1 MIAKITR
8 GNRAGDI
15 GAYLHGPGKANEHVY
30 TDMAGKA
37 HQGGQVIASNVMAE
51 GQTEPGRWAARLRA
65 AQSQRPEITGA
76 IWQASL
82 RNTRADRQLS
92 NDEWGQI
99 AQEFAEGMGYADH
112 PWVAVRHG
120 NDHIH
125 VVVSRVSDEGTVW
138 HGRNDRRQ
146 AQTIAANLEK
156 AHGLEAAPRR
166 KVQRK
171 RGAVEMRGVQRAKV
185 NERAH
190 QEGMKAVEEQ
200 RRGRRP
206 AVQREFNAN
215 PAPQTAPAALR
226 QPPAAPVPKPAAA
239 GQGLAAP
246 EMSEELRKI
255 RDRQRR
261 AFTGNAAERIAKQQ
275 GKPVPK
281 RPGTPGVQVPKPQRG
296 RDEGLGR

>member
-30 TDMAGKA
+30 TDLAGKA
-37 HQGGQVIASNVMAE
+37 HQGGQVIASNIMAE
-51 GQTEPGRWAARLRA
+51 GQTEPGRWAARLRV

-82 RNTRADRQLS
+82 RNTRADRWLS

-120 NDHIH
+120 DDHIH

-146 AQTIAANLEK
+146 AQTIASNLEQ
-156 AHGLEAAPRR
+156 AHGLEVAPRR

-171 RGAVEMRGVQRAKV
+171 RGALEMRGLQRAKV
-185 NERAH
+185 NERVY
-190 QEGMKAVEEQ
+190 QEGMRAVEEQ
-200 RRGRRP
+200 RRGKRP
-206 AVQREFNAN
+206 APR
-215 PAPQTAPAALR
+215 PQTAPAALR
-226 QPPAAPVPKPAAA
+226 QPPTAPVPKPAAA
-239 GQGLAAP
+239 AQGSAAP
-246 EMSEELRKI
+246 QMSEELRKI

-261 AFTGNAAERIAKQQ
+261 SLPGSAAERIAKQQ
-275 GKPVPK
+275 GKPAPK
-281 RPGTPGVQVPKPQRG
+281 RPGTPGVQAPKPQRG

>member
-1 MIAKITR
+1 
-8 GNRAGDI
+8 
-15 GAYLHGPGKANEHVY
+15 
-30 TDMAGKA
+30 
-37 HQGGQVIASNVMAE
+37 
-51 GQTEPGRWAARLRA
+51 
-65 AQSQRPEITGA
+65 
-76 IWQASL
+76 
-82 RNTRADRQLS
+82 
-92 NDEWGQI
+92 
-99 AQEFAEGMGYADH
+99 MGYADH

-146 AQTIAANLEK
+146 AQTVAGNLEK

-190 QEGMKAVEEQ
+190 QEGMRAVEEQ

-206 AVQREFNAN
+206 AAQREFNPN

-226 QPPAAPVPKPAAA
+226 QPPAAAPAAA
-239 GQGLAAP
+239 VP

-261 AFTGNAAERIAKQQ
+261 SLPGSAAERIAKQQ

-281 RPGTPGVQVPKPQRG
+281 RPGTPGVQAPKPQRG